1 MMKGSEN
8 VLIKYK
14 DIEDTTEYG
23 FIEAVYSDSPVEVIQ
38 LTKLV
43 DSIKLGDDW
52 YKYESTE
59 FIPTNNNENVDAL
72 YVYVDLIG
80 VREE

>member
-1 MMKGSEN
+1 M
-8 VLIKYK
+8 LIKYK

-23 FIEAVYSDSPVEVIQ
+23 FIEASYSDSAVEIIQ
-38 LTKLV
+38 LSKLV

-52 YKYESTE
+52 YTYESTE
-59 FIPTNNNENVDAL
+59 FIPTNDNESVDVL

-80 VREE
+80 VRE

>member
-1 MMKGSEN
+1 M
-8 VLIKYK
+8 LIKYK

-23 FIEAVYSDSPVEVIQ
+23 FIEAVYSDYPIETIQ

-43 DSIKLGDDW
+43 DSIKLGDNW
-52 YKYESTE
+52 YKCESTE
-59 FIPTNNNENVDAL
+59 FIPTNNNENVDVL
-72 YVYVDLIG
+72 YIYVDLIG